1 MKRLLK
7 KTSLA
12 SILFAGVVLAVAVT
26 VEAQQVAK
34 MPHIGFLGVAT
45 PASYANQLVGF
56 RQGLGELGYV
66 EGKTITV
73 DFRWAEGKYERL
85 PTLAAELVHLKVEV
99 IVTHGTPA
107 TLALKQATKTIPIVM
122 ATSGDAVRS
131 GLVDSL
137 ARPGGNVTGQSYL
150 GPELAAK
157 RLELIREA
165 VPSAGRMAFVQNP
178 ANPYSK
184 LAYEL
189 TEHTAQKLKMDL
201 QRFDVT
207 GPGEFAH
214 AFAAMAKAAIDVV
227 AIDGD
232 AMLTANAAAIAE
244 LAIKHRLPAIAEAP
258 FANAGGMIGYGPDYF
273 EMFRHAA
280 YHVNKLLKG
289 AKPADLPVEQ
299 PTKFELVINLKTA
312 KQIGLTIP
320 PNVLARADKV
330 IK

>member
-1 MKRLLK
+1 MRRRDFLTL
-7 KTSLA
+7 LA
-12 SILFAGVVLAVAVT
+12 SATVWPVVAH
-26 VEAQQVAK
+26 AQQVAK
-34 MPHIGFLGVAT
+34 MPRIGFLGAAT
-45 PASYANQLVGF
+45 AAGYANQLAGF

-73 DFRWAEGKYERL
+73 EFRWAEGKYERL
-85 PTLAAELVHLKVEV
+85 PTLAAELVDLKVEV

-122 ATSGDAVRS
+122 ATSGDAPRS

-150 GPELAAK
+150 APELAAT

-189 TEHTAQKLKMDL
+189 TERTAQKLKMDL
-201 QRFDVT
+201 RRFDVT
-207 GPGEFAH
+207 GPEEFAH
-214 AFAAMAKAAIDVV
+214 AFAAMAEAAIDVV

-244 LAIKHRLPAIAEAP
+244 LAVKHRLPAIAEAP

-280 YHVNKLLKG
+280 YHVDKLLKG
-289 AKPADLPVEQ
+289 AKAADLPVEQ
-299 PTKFELVINLKTA
+299 PTKFEFIINLKTA
-312 KQIGLTIP
+312 ETLGITIP
-320 PNVLARADKV
+320 PTFLYRATKV
-330 IK
+330 IR